1 MPKCLVYHALVIVLV
16 SSAPGW
22 LRRKQGLRRPG
33 RQRPG
38 LFGSVV
44 SDFIKYL
51 IFDQKR
57 RVVFSIVLV
66 IFSTSVCTHS
76 RPRAK
81 LSTRHSYEFRLKAI
95 SVNVLHMDGSR
106 LRCAAVTCVSTQ
118 RNKEMTATLP
128 AEFLSSHY
136 ADSEALDP
144 SSAHAS
150 KNTSAETTANST
162 LLTLRTVL
170 SVCYICVNIYTHTH
184 MHAYDADC
192 PARARSTL

>member
-1 MPKCLVYHALVIVLV
+1 MDTGGASGNGGVHSSCHGHSASDWGCFGQFGPGGAATETGATTASARATGAVSD

-38 LFGSVV
+38 LFGRVV
-44 SDFIKYL
+44 SDFTKYL

-106 LRCAAVTCVSTQ
+106 GLQ
-118 RNKEMTATLP
+118 PTLQK
-128 AEFLSSHY
+128 L
-136 ADSEALDP
+136 
-144 SSAHAS
+144 
-150 KNTSAETTANST
+150 
-162 LLTLRTVL
+162 
-170 SVCYICVNIYTHTH
+170 
-184 MHAYDADC
+184 
-192 PARARSTL
+192 ARIIQ

>member
-1 MPKCLVYHALVIVLV
+1 MAASIPVATATARATGAVSD

-38 LFGSVV
+38 LFGRVV

-66 IFSTSVCTHS
+66 IFSTSVCPHS

-81 LSTRHSYEFRLKAI
+81 LSTKHSYEFRLKAI

-106 LRCAAVTCVSTQ
+106 GLQPKVQ
-118 RNKEMTATLP
+118 KLP
-128 AEFLSSHY
+128 
-136 ADSEALDP
+136 
-144 SSAHAS
+144 
-150 KNTSAETTANST
+150 
-162 LLTLRTVL
+162 R
-170 SVCYICVNIYTHTH
+170 IIQ
-184 MHAYDADC
+184 
-192 PARARSTL
+192 